1 MVEDLL
7 IPVSTSLNDNLNF
20 NYMHLALMMGG

>member
-7 IPVSTSLNDNLNF
+7 LPVSTSFNVNLNF